1 MGELVFRRK
10 MVTGT
15 ELVGEVR
22 EGNTGTVWDGTVLS
36 VLQRQAEMGGKLRT
50 MVEGSRY
57 W

>member
-1 MGELVFRRK
+1 

-22 EGNTGTVWDGTVLS
+22 GGNTGTVWDGTVLS

-50 MVEGSRY
+50 MVEGSRH